1 MSKKKIWILGNWK
14 MNHLIEEAE
23 SFFAEVSRPPEGV
36 VAGVAPSDIVLG
48 AFAGKSLP
56 LLRGA
61 QNVHFAES
69 GAYTGEVSL
78 PMLADCNTDF
88 VIIGHSER
96 RQHFGECDV
105 LIGKKVKATLGFGL
119 IAVLCV
125 GETLEERNQGG
136 ALDVVSRQLDR
147 ALEDIDS
154 FENLVIAYEPVW
166 AIGTGR
172 AATPEDAETVHG
184 HIANHLGSAPIPLL
198 YGGSVKPE
206 NAKELLSQPHI
217 DGALVGG
224 ASLKAA
230 SFNALMEAAV

>member
-14 MNHLIEEAE
+14 MHHLIEEARA
-23 SFFAEVSRPPEGV
+23 FFAEVSHPPEGII
-36 VAGVAPSDIVLG
+36 AGVAPSAIVLG
-48 AFAGKSLP
+48 ALADESLP

-61 QNVHFAES
+61 QNAHFEKN
-69 GAYTGEVSL
+69 GAYTGEISL
-78 PMLADCNTDF
+78 PMLADCKTDF

-96 RQHFGECDV
+96 RQHFGESDA
-105 LIGKKVKATLGFGL
+105 LIGKKVKAALDFGL
-119 IAVLCV
+119 IAVLCI
-125 GETLEERNQGG
+125 GETLEEREAG
-136 ALDVVSRQLDR
+136 AALTVVSRQLDI
-147 ALEDIDS
+147 ALEGISS

-166 AIGTGR
+166 AIGTGK
-172 AATPEDAETVHG
+172 AATPDDAEAVHR
-184 HIANHLGSAPIPLL
+184 HIAEHLGQANVPLL

-230 SFNALMEAAV
+230 SFNALMEAAS